1 MQGFFDISVD
11 NIYASPVLLSDLK
24 SRNYTDLVVVSP
36 DVGGVVRARALA
48 KQLGCD
54 LAIIDKR
61 RPAANVSEVMHVI
74 GEIDGRNCVIMDDMV
89 DTAGTLVVYDK
100 LDNTQTGSALV
111 AQDKAVSAAL
121 FKRPTKA
128 FQDVVASGPAGARV
142 LSLRGANAVEGGL
155 PIVVD
160 GKIIGAIGVSGG
172 TSDQDGVVAKAG
184 LDALAP
190 K

>member
-1 MQGFFDISVD
+1 MFRCSVPAATLALGLIAAAAPAVAQNLPYGPNVTNEQAHKLVGAAIAEARKQGFTMAV
-11 NIYASPVLLSDLK
+11 AV
-24 SRNYTDLVVVSP
+24 
-36 DVGGVVRARALA
+36 
-48 KQLGCD
+48 
-54 LAIIDKR
+54 
-61 RPAANVSEVMHVI
+61 
-74 GEIDGRNCVIMDDMV
+74 V

-172 TSDQDGVVAKAG
+172 TSDQDGIVAKAG